1 MISKTT
7 YQNYFDKSSCVDC
20 LIWGYGH
27 EQRNSL
33 QVLSDWK
40 NKTKNANIV
49 IFTASEDKEI
59 LVDYLNLSNLN
70 HKVLIIEFDNFGEL
84 EDKNL
89 TEFVSY
95 FDNQNSNFKIT
106 IDVTGISREHLLI
119 ILHLLRSSGKSNIQI
134 VYISCEYGEYK
145 VKNYS
150 LPHNIKFFEGKPI
163 LGKPIVMI
171 LLAGYEKMACE
182 VIINTYQPNLLFI
195 GFSGT
200 PIEKNQNLPERTK
213 VNELVKNY
221 TGTADMIT
229 KEFEYKADDFNETFK
244 SISNLIEENS
254 LNNNFN
260 IILAS
265 CTSKLATV
273 GMYLLHEKYPEAQ
286 CVYTVGK
293 KEDLSKKVLNVFQKE
308 LPQRSSDL

>member
-7 YQNYFDKSSCVDC
+7 YQNYFDKPSRADC
-20 LIWGYGH
+20 LIWGFGH
-27 EQRNSL
+27 EKRNSL

-40 NKTKNANIV
+40 NKTKNAKIIILTSN
-49 IFTASEDKEI
+49 EDKKI
-59 LVDYLNLSNLN
+59 LVDHLDLLNLNN
-70 HKVLIIEFDNFGEL
+70 EVLIIEFDNFGEL

-95 FDNQNSNFKIT
+95 FDNQKSNCKIT

-134 VYISCEYGEYK
+134 AYISCKYGKYK
-145 VKNYS
+145 VGNYS
-150 LPHNIKFFEGKPI
+150 LPQNIKFFEGKPI
-163 LGKPIVMI
+163 LGKPIAMI

-195 GFSGT
+195 GFSDK
-200 PIEKNQNLPERTK
+200 PIEQNQNLPERAT
-213 VNELVKNY
+213 VNELTKNY
-221 TGTADMIT
+221 TGKADMIT
-229 KEFEYKADDFNETFK
+229 REFEYKADDFNETFK
-244 SISNLIEENS
+244 SLSNLIEKNS
-254 LNNNFN
+254 LNNNYN

-286 CVYTVGK
+286 CVYTAGK
-293 KEDLSKKVLNVFQKE
+293 KEDLSKKVLNVFQKK
-308 LPQRSSDL
+308 LPKRSSDL

>member
-1 MISKTT
+1 MILKTT
-7 YQNYFDKSSCVDC
+7 YQNYFDKPSREDC
-20 LIWGYGH
+20 LIWGFGH
-27 EQRNSL
+27 EKRNSL

-40 NKTKNANIV
+40 NKTKNAKIIILTSN
-49 IFTASEDKEI
+49 EDKKI
-59 LVDYLNLSNLN
+59 LVDHLDLLNLNN
-70 HKVLIIEFDNFGEL
+70 EVLIIEFDNFGEL

-95 FDNQNSNFKIT
+95 FDNQKSNCKIT

-134 VYISCEYGEYK
+134 AYISCEYGKYK
-145 VKNYS
+145 VGNYS
-150 LPHNIKFFEGKPI
+150 LPQNIKFFEGKPI
-163 LGKPIVMI
+163 LGKPIAMI

-195 GFSGT
+195 GFSDK
-200 PIEKNQNLPERTK
+200 PIEQNQNLPERAT
-213 VNELVKNY
+213 VNELTKNY
-221 TGTADMIT
+221 TGKADMIT
-229 KEFEYKADDFNETFK
+229 REFEYKADDFNETFK
-244 SISNLIEENS
+244 SLSNLIEKNS
-254 LNNNFN
+254 LNNNYN

-286 CVYTVGK
+286 CVYTAGK
-293 KEDLSKKVLNVFQKE
+293 KEDLSKKVLNVFQKK
-308 LPQRSSDL
+308 LPKRSSDL

>member
-7 YQNYFDKSSCVDC
+7 YQNYFDKPSRVDC
-20 LIWGYGH
+20 LIWGLGH
-27 EQRNSL
+27 EKRNSL
-33 QVLSDWK
+33 QILDDWK
-40 NKTKNANIV
+40 NKTENAKFI
-49 IFTASEDKEI
+49 IFTASADKEI
-59 LVDYLNLSNLN
+59 LIKHIDTLNLNDEI
-70 HKVLIIEFDNFGEL
+70 LIVEFNELGEL

-95 FDNQNSNFKIT
+95 FDNQKSNCKIT

-119 ILHLLRSSGKSNIQI
+119 ILHLLRSSGKTDIKI
-134 VYISCEYGEYK
+134 TYISCEYGKYK

-150 LPHNIKFFEGKPI
+150 LPQNIRFFEGKPI
-163 LGKPIVMI
+163 LGKPTAMI
-171 LLAGYEKMACE
+171 LLAGYEQMACE

-195 GFSGT
+195 GFSGK
-200 PIEKNQNLPERTK
+200 PIEKNQNLPERAT
-213 VNELVKNY
+213 VNELTKNY
-221 TGTADMIT
+221 TGKADMVT
-229 KEFEYKADDFNETFK
+229 KEFEYKANDFNDTFK
-244 SISNLIEENS
+244 SLSNLIEENS
-254 LNNNFN
+254 LINNYN

-293 KEDLSKKVLNVFQKE
+293 KEDLSKRVLNVFQKKLPPRSIE
-308 LPQRSSDL
+308 L